1 MKKKTL
7 IVGALMLG
15 IMCTCVGC
23 GKKGETTISVDGGD
37 TQIEVQVIDSSSD
50 YTLSKTDDGFSING
64 GVETID
70 GFLMSSDDAE
80 ALQAN
85 SFGQASYTPLSID
98 GDSGFTCS
106 SKGKYQHVFLPNG
119 SDVYVCLS
127 ASESDVNIYAAEE
140 CVDFS
145 VSKE

>member
-1 MKKKTL
+1 MNKKTL
-7 IVGALMLG
+7 IVGTLVLG

-23 GKKGETTISVDGGD
+23 GKNGEASISVNSGD
-37 TQIEVQVIDSSSD
+37 TNIDVQVVDSKSD
-50 YTLSKTDDGFSING
+50 YTLSKTDKGFSING

-80 ALQAN
+80 VLQAN
-85 SFGQASYTPLSID
+85 SFGQASYTPISID
-98 GDSGFTCS
+98 GASGFACTS
-106 SKGKYQHVFLPNG
+106 DGDYQHVFQPTG

-127 ASESDVNIYAAEE
+127 SSESDVNIYAAEE